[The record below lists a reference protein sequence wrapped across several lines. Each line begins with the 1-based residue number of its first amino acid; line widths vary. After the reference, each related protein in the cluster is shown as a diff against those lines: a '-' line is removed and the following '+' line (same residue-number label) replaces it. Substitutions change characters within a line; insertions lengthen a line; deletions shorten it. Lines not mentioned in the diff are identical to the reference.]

1 MLEKGKLRGA
11 MIAVGLSQAETE
23 LLISELPPGRG
34 KAVIACVNSPRS
46 VTVSGDRTAVISL
59 QSKLEA
65 RHIFVRRLGVNTA
78 YHSHHMDIIANSY
91 LAALKELPKPKPNKE
106 TLFYS
111 SVTGEMV
118 DGDELDEVYWVR
130 NMVSQVRFSESLHNM
145 CIGSMTDGAMV
156 DVRWARPAVD
166 MLLEIGP
173 HSSLAGFV
181 KQIFASLMEER
192 IRYATCLVRNQ
203 DATITMLDAV
213 MELVEGG
220 SSVDLKAINFDRP
233 ERQPTVLVDLPPYP
247 WDHSVTYWH
256 ESRLSLSYRKRPVP
270 RHPLLGAPTA
280 DSSSL
285 ESSWRNVI
293 RTSEIPWICGHV
305 IQSNI
310 VYPAAGYIAMA
321 IEAALQ
327 RSRLRE
333 LAVTPSNYKLRDIS
347 IGKMLLVPDNAEGVE
362 TMFTLR
368 PYNRSSRKS
377 SDLWDEFRVF
387 SYSTNEGWNEHCRG
401 LICVQYEKQSS
412 EVEGN
417 REHQLALCNFME
429 GIRAAKSQCE
439 VATDPAQLYERLN
452 SIGLGFRDAFECIEE
467 VSVGSDQSLGTIQI
481 PDTAAVMPKGFEH
494 PHVIHP
500 TTLDA
505 CMQVTSP
512 ALIRVGAL
520 NVPMVPT
527 FVEELSISS
536 NIPTAPGEKLLVH
549 ASTTLAGKRSCK
561 FSLAASRPSVNPD
574 QLPFIQIS
582 GFICTAIPGGTGSTS
597 HTEREPRRCH
607 RILWV
612 PVAGT
617 TCQDAEEIADPSG
630 VDVPSDDHMNG
641 NMRIKDVPVPTI
653 AGYGSNPS
661 RPQIVL
667 IEPKRPSTSS
677 KMISSALCSTL
688 KDSIVLVFGKIEDIA
703 DARVDDKICIC
714 LAEIDVPLLR
724 TCNETQWLAIRKML
738 SSASSVLWVTR
749 GIDTEQV
756 ETSLIVGLARSS
768 RSDNV
773 ALRLVTL
780 DLDGHSSLPEEASR
794 LIAETL
800 DMAFVRRAEVE
811 LSKDVEYA
819 ERGGRLVV
827 PRLVEDT
834 SLQQFLASRTTVA
847 EPEDQPFCQTD
858 RALCLEVGSPGLLDS
873 LRFIDDTSSSQP
885 IASDE
890 LRMRPKAF
898 GVNFRDVMISLGQLE
913 DNSLMSSEHSGIVTE
928 VGADVS
934 AEFHVGDRICAWG
947 GKAYANTVK
956 LKAMSAQKIP
966 AKMDFETA
974 ASIPIVY
981 ATVYYALVHLAR
993 LERGES
999 VLIHSAAGGV
1009 GQAAIMLAKHLGA
1022 EIFVTV
1028 GNQEKKTLLRER
1040 YDIPESHIFSSRQ
1053 ATFVEGIRRLTG
1065 GMGVDVVLN
1074 SIAGESL
1081 YESFKCIAE
1090 LGRFVEL
1097 GKRDILANSRLDMET
1112 FNRSVTFA
1120 SVDLTVVFH
1129 RNPGLGKRMVTE
1141 VFKLLQ
1147 DGAILP
1153 VHPLNV
1159 FRFSEME
1166 SAFRLIQ
1173 AGKHVGKVVLKV
1185 DDATTVKV
1193 RSILLYSCLLG
1204 LLIDRHGIGSATGG
1218 CSCHLCGELVLSH
1231 RGRAWGPW
1239 PRNVPL
1245 DGE

>member
-23 LLISELPPGRG
+23 LLISELPAGRG
-34 KAVIACVNSPRS
+34 RAVVACVNSPRS

-65 RHIFVRRLGVNTA
+65 RHIFVRRLGVNIA
-78 YHSHHMDIIANSY
+78 YHSHHMDTIANSY
-91 LAALKELPKPKPNKE
+91 LAALEGLPQPKPNKE
-106 TLFYS
+106 ILFYS
-111 SVTGEMV
+111 SVTGKMM
-118 DGDELDEVYWVR
+118 DGEELDEAYWVR

-145 CIGSMTDGAMV
+145 CIGSMKNGAMI

-166 MLLEIGP
+166 MLLEVGP
-173 HSSLAGFV
+173 HSALAGFV
-181 KQIFASLMEER
+181 KQSFASFREER
-192 IRYATCLVRNQ
+192 IIYTTCLIRNR
-203 DATITMLDAV
+203 DAATTMLEAV
-213 MELVEGG
+213 TDLVKGG
-220 SSVDLKAINFDRP
+220 YTVDLRAVNFDRC
-233 ERQPTVLVDLPPYP
+233 ERQPSVLIDVPPYP
-247 WDHSVTYWH
+247 WDHSVSYWH
-256 ESRLSLSYRKRPVP
+256 ESRLSLSYRKRSVP

-280 DSSSL
+280 DSTSL
-285 ESSWRNVI
+285 EPSWRNVI
-293 RTSEIPWICGHV
+293 RMSEIPWICGHI

-310 VYPAAGYIAMA
+310 LYPAAGYIAMA

-327 RSRLRE
+327 RSRLKDP
-333 LAVTPSNYKLRDIS
+333 AVTPSNYKLRDIS
-347 IGKMLLVPDNAEGVE
+347 FDKMLLVPNNVEGVE

-387 SYSTNEGWNEHCRG
+387 SYSTDEGWHEHCRG
-401 LICVQYEKQSS
+401 LICVQHERQSS
-412 EVEGN
+412 EIEGN
-417 REHQLALCNFME
+417 REHRLALSGFTE
-429 GIRAAKSQCE
+429 GIRAARSQCQI
-439 VATDPAQLYERLN
+439 VTDPAQLYERLT
-452 SIGLGFRDAFECIEE
+452 SIGLGLRDAFRCIED
-467 VSVGSDQSLGTIQI
+467 VLVGSDQSLGTIRI
-481 PDTAAVMPKGFEH
+481 PDTAAVMPKRVEH

-500 TTLDA
+500 ATLDA

-512 ALIRVGAL
+512 VLIKADALK
-520 NVPMVPT
+520 VPIVPT
-527 FVEELSISS
+527 FIEELSISS

-549 ASTTLAGKRSCK
+549 ASTTLAGKRSCG
-561 FSLAASRPSVNPD
+561 FSLTASSPSVKAE

-582 GFICTAIPGGTGSTS
+582 GFVCTAIPGGSGSTS
-597 HTEREPRRCH
+597 HTETESRRCH
-607 RILWV
+607 RLLWE
-612 PVAGT
+612 PIADIT
-617 TCQDAEEIADPSG
+617 YQDAEKVADSSG
-630 VDVPSDDHMNG
+630 VDVPLDHD
-641 NMRIKDVPVPTI
+641 MRTNNVLVSTSTENESKR
-653 AGYGSNPS
+653 SPS
-661 RPQIVL
+661 QIVL
-667 IEPKRPSTSS
+667 IEPARPSTRA
-677 KMISSALCSTL
+677 KMIISALHSTF
-688 KDSIVLVFGKIEDIA
+688 KARIVLVFGKIEDIA
-703 DARVDDKICIC
+703 EARVDGKICIC
-714 LAEIDVPLLR
+714 LAEVDMPIFSA
-724 TCNETQWLAIRKML
+724 CNETQWLTVRKML
-738 SSASSVLWVTR
+738 SSASSVLWVTC
-749 GIDTEQV
+749 GMDTEQV

-768 RSDNV
+768 RSENH

-780 DLDGHSSLPEEASR
+780 DLDGHSSSPQEASR

-800 DMAFVRRAEVE
+800 DKAFVQRWEGE

-819 ERGGRLVV
+819 GREGRLVV

-834 SLQQFLASRTTVA
+834 PLQQFLGSSTTVA
-847 EPEDQPFCQTD
+847 EPEDQPFCQTN

-890 LRMRPKAF
+890 IRMIPKAF

-913 DNSLMSSEHSGIVTE
+913 DKSLMSSEHSGIVAE
-928 VGADVS
+928 VGPDVS
-934 AEFHVGDRICAWG
+934 AEFNVGDRICAWG

-956 LKAMSAQKIP
+956 LKALSAQKIP
-966 AKMDFETA
+966 DDMDFETA

-981 ATVYYALVHLAR
+981 TTVYYALVHLAR

-1009 GQAAIMLAKHLGA
+1009 GQAAVMLAKHLGA

-1028 GNQEKKTLLRER
+1028 GNQEKKTLVMQR
-1040 YDIPESHIFSSRQ
+1040 YGIPDSHIFSSRH

-1081 YESFKCIAE
+1081 HESFKCIAG
-1090 LGRFVEL
+1090 LGRFIEI
-1097 GKRDILANSRLDMET
+1097 GKRDILANSRLDMDM
-1112 FNRSVTFA
+1112 FNHSVTFA

-1129 RNPGLGKRMVTE
+1129 KNPHLGKRMVRE
-1141 VFKLLQ
+1141 VFKLLLE
-1147 DGAILP
+1147 GAVLP

-1159 FRFSEME
+1159 FPLSEME

-1173 AGKHVGKVVLKV
+1173 AGKHVGKVVLKANDV
-1185 DDATTVKV
+1185 TTVKV
-1193 RSILLYSCLLG
+1193 CCIFLLMLDLLVNKY
-1204 LLIDRHGIGSATGG
+1204 GIGFAAGC
-1218 CSCHLCGELVLSH
+1218 CSCHICGKLVISH
-1231 RGRAWGPW
+1231 CWRAWWPW